1 MTTKCIVCKQAT
13 VARGRLELGIKS
25 CLQCG
30 EKSAQKLAN
39 ARKQQ
44 CAPAYNKGA
53 YQYITKNDLKEIG
66 R

>member
-1 MTTKCIVCKQAT
+1 MTIKCIVCKQKD

-25 CLQCG
+25 CLECG
-30 EKSAQKLAN
+30 EQAAQKISE

-53 YQYITKNDLKEIG
+53 YQYITKNDLKDIG

>member
-1 MTTKCIVCKQAT
+1 M
-13 VARGRLELGIKS
+13 ARGRLELGIKS

-30 EKSAQKLAN
+30 EQAAQKLSE

-53 YQYITKNDLKEIG
+53 YQYITKNDLKDIG